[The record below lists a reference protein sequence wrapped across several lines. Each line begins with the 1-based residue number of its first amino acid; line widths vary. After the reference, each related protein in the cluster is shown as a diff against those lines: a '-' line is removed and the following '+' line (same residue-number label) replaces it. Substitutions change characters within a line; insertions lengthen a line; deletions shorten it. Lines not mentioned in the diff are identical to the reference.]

1 MMLFFKLIN
10 SSFKRNL
17 KAYIP
22 YLISMTMLVA
32 INYIFKA
39 VEINRSL
46 KDLPSAAVTKALMQ
60 TGSTF
65 IILVTLAFMIYVNRF
80 LWQQRQQEMGLY
92 SMLGMTRRNLQVL
105 TVIEKCYLLVISL
118 FLGTLFGII
127 FDRLAF
133 LGFAHLLQIDHLSQP
148 WIEWGA
154 VINTIVIIGGF
165 FLILMVID
173 LIKLFRL
180 NPNELWHPQQTKIAR
195 HGKFFTFAGLLGVA
209 VLAYAYYLTITVK
222 PRMSALTT
230 FMTAVFLVVIGTYLI
245 FIAGS
250 IIVLKL
256 LQKNKGYY
264 YRPRHFIAVSG
275 MLQRM
280 EQNGASLATICLLCS
295 SVLVILFTS
304 LTMYAGINDT
314 VNSYAPRDLTIIT
327 SQKLTAQQ
335 ESTINSVAKKHHAQ
349 LNKPVTFTTS
359 APQYGYW
366 ENNHFIN
373 QGDLQDMT
381 NQTTNTVITMST
393 ATYNRIADKHV
404 KLAANKAL
412 IYSPAK
418 EHRGT
423 LQIGSQKY
431 QATPIHDFNYYF
443 NPSHAIYSPIF
454 IITNKLP
461 ANTTTINFTGINYRL
476 NGSKKAHLN
485 FENDLQAQLH
495 LPNQAYSSRTNLR
508 SQLTSLYGGIV
519 FLGILI
525 SFALGITTTVVIYF
539 KQITEGYE
547 DQYRFK
553 TMQQVGLSEK
563 ETTKSIHSQVLM
575 VFMLPVVGAIINLCF
590 AIPAI
595 RQILIQFNFYNVRLM
610 AIIAYQSL
618 LSSYAFTLLFM
629 DLLPE
634 CTEKSL
640 HKVKYYKLTFL
651 ILTVTL

>member
-17 KAYIP
+17 KVYIP

-80 LWQQRQQEMGLY
+80 LWQHRQQEMGLY

-154 VINTIVIIGGF
+154 VINTIIIIGGF

-327 SQKLTAQQ
+327 SQKLTPQQ
-335 ESTINSVAKKHHAQ
+335 ESTINSVAKKHHAH

-366 ENNHFIN
+366 ENNRFIN

-431 QATPIHDFNYYF
+431 QTTPIHAFNYYF

-461 ANTTTINFTGINYRL
+461 ANTATINFTGINYRL

-508 SQLTSLYGGIV
+508 SQLISLYGGIV

-547 DQYRFK
+547 TSWFK
-553 TMQQVGLSEK
+553 
-563 ETTKSIHSQVLM
+563 
-575 VFMLPVVGAIINLCF
+575 
-590 AIPAI
+590 
-595 RQILIQFNFYNVRLM
+595 
-610 AIIAYQSL
+610 
-618 LSSYAFTLLFM
+618 
-629 DLLPE
+629 
-634 CTEKSL
+634 
-640 HKVKYYKLTFL
+640 
-651 ILTVTL
+651 

>member
-610 AIIAYQSL
+610 AIIAVSITLVL
-618 LSSYAFTLLFM
+618 LCLYFAI
-629 DLLPE
+629 
-634 CTEKSL
+634 
-640 HKVKYYKLTFL
+640 YGLTTRMYRK
-651 ILTVTL
+651 IVAQC

>member
-1 MMLFFKLIN
+1 MMLFLKLIN

-17 KAYIP
+17 KVYIP

-154 VINTIVIIGGF
+154 VINTIIIIGGF

-327 SQKLTAQQ
+327 SQKLTPQQ

-610 AIIAYQSL
+610 AIIAVSITLVL
-618 LSSYAFTLLFM
+618 LCLYFAI
-629 DLLPE
+629 
-634 CTEKSL
+634 
-640 HKVKYYKLTFL
+640 YGLTTRMYRK
-651 ILTVTL
+651 IVAQG

>member
-10 SSFKRNL
+10 SSFKRNP
-17 KAYIP
+17 KVYIP

-610 AIIAYQSL
+610 AIIAVSITLVL
-618 LSSYAFTLLFM
+618 LCLYFAI
-629 DLLPE
+629 
-634 CTEKSL
+634 
-640 HKVKYYKLTFL
+640 YGLTTRMYRK
-651 ILTVTL
+651 IVAQG

>member
-1 MMLFFKLIN
+1 MMLFLKLIN

-17 KAYIP
+17 KVYVP
-22 YLISMTMLVA
+22 YLISMIMLVA

-46 KDLPSAAVTKALMQ
+46 KDLPSATVTKALMQ

-65 IILVTLAFMIYVNRF
+65 MILVTLAFMIYVNRF

-92 SMLGMTRRNLQVL
+92 SMLGMTRHNLQVL

-173 LIKLFRL
+173 LIKLFLL

-222 PRMSALTT
+222 PRISALTT

-314 VNSYAPRDLTIIT
+314 VNSYAPRDLTIVT

-366 ENNHFIN
+366 ENNRFIN
-373 QGDLQDMT
+373 QGNLENMT

-393 ATYNRIADKHV
+393 ATYNQITDKHV

-418 EHRGT
+418 EHRGA
-423 LQIGSQKY
+423 LQIGTQKY
-431 QATPIHDFNYYF
+431 QATPIYDFHYYF

-454 IITNKLP
+454 IITNMLP
-461 ANTTTINFTGINYRL
+461 ANTTTINFTGINYHL

-495 LPNQAYSSRTNLR
+495 LPNQVYSSRTNLR

-610 AIIAYQSL
+610 IIIAVSITFIL
-618 LSSYAFTLLFM
+618 LCLYFAI
-629 DLLPE
+629 
-634 CTEKSL
+634 
-640 HKVKYYKLTFL
+640 YGLTTRMYRK
-651 ILTVTL
+651 IVEQG

>member
-1 MMLFFKLIN
+1 MMLFLKLIN

-17 KAYIP
+17 KVYVP
-22 YLISMTMLVA
+22 YLISMIMLVA

-46 KDLPSAAVTKALMQ
+46 KDLPSATVTKALMQ

-65 IILVTLAFMIYVNRF
+65 MILVTLAFMIYVNRF

-92 SMLGMTRRNLQVL
+92 SMLGMTRHNLQVL

-148 WIEWGA
+148 WIEWVA

-173 LIKLFRL
+173 LIKLFQL

-222 PRMSALTT
+222 PRISALTT

-256 LQKNKGYY
+256 LQKNKRYY

-314 VNSYAPRDLTIIT
+314 INSYAPRDLTIIT

-366 ENNHFIN
+366 ENNRFIN
-373 QGDLQDMT
+373 QGNLENMT

-393 ATYNRIADKHV
+393 ATYNQITDKHV

-418 EHRGT
+418 EHRGA
-423 LQIGSQKY
+423 LQIGTQKY
-431 QATPIHDFNYYF
+431 QATPIYDFHYYF

-454 IITNKLP
+454 IITNMLP
-461 ANTTTINFTGINYRL
+461 ANTTTINFTGINYHL

-495 LPNQAYSSRTNLR
+495 LPNQVYSSRTNLR

-610 AIIAYQSL
+610 IIIAVSITFIL
-618 LSSYAFTLLFM
+618 LCLYFAI
-629 DLLPE
+629 
-634 CTEKSL
+634 
-640 HKVKYYKLTFL
+640 YGLTTRMYRK
-651 ILTVTL
+651 IVEQG

>member
-17 KAYIP
+17 KVYIP

-92 SMLGMTRRNLQVL
+92 SMLGMTRHNLQVL

-180 NPNELWHPQQTKIAR
+180 NPNKLWHPQQTKIAR
-195 HGKFFTFAGLLGVA
+195 HGKFFTFAGLVGVA

-222 PRMSALTT
+222 PRISALTI

-314 VNSYAPRDLTIIT
+314 VNSYAPRDLTIVT

-373 QGDLQDMT
+373 QGDLQNMT

-393 ATYNRIADKHV
+393 ATYNRITDKYV

-418 EHRGT
+418 EHRGA
-423 LQIGSQKY
+423 LQIGTQKY
-431 QATPIHDFNYYF
+431 QATPIYDFHYYF

-454 IITNKLP
+454 IITNMLP
-461 ANTTTINFTGINYRL
+461 ANTTTINFTGINYHL

-495 LPNQAYSSRTNLR
+495 LPNQVYSSRTNLR

-547 DQYRFK
+547 DQYHFK

-610 AIIAYQSL
+610 IIIAVSITFIL
-618 LSSYAFTLLFM
+618 LCLYFAI
-629 DLLPE
+629 
-634 CTEKSL
+634 
-640 HKVKYYKLTFL
+640 YGLTTRMYRK
-651 ILTVTL
+651 IVEQG

>member
-1 MMLFFKLIN
+1 MMLFLKLIN

-17 KAYIP
+17 KVYVP
-22 YLISMTMLVA
+22 YLISMTMIVA

-46 KDLPSAAVTKALMQ
+46 KDLPSATVTKALMQ

-92 SMLGMTRRNLQVL
+92 SMLGMTRHNLQVL

-222 PRMSALTT
+222 PRISALTT

-366 ENNHFIN
+366 ENNRFIN
-373 QGDLQDMT
+373 QGNLENMT

-393 ATYNRIADKHV
+393 ATYNQITDKHV

-418 EHRGT
+418 EHRGA
-423 LQIGSQKY
+423 LQIGTQKY
-431 QATPIHDFNYYF
+431 QATPIYDFHYYF

-454 IITNKLP
+454 IITNMLP
-461 ANTTTINFTGINYRL
+461 ANTTTINFTGINYHL

-495 LPNQAYSSRTNLR
+495 LPNQVYSSRTNLR

-610 AIIAYQSL
+610 IIIAVSITFIL
-618 LSSYAFTLLFM
+618 LCLYFAI
-629 DLLPE
+629 
-634 CTEKSL
+634 
-640 HKVKYYKLTFL
+640 YGLTTRMYRK
-651 ILTVTL
+651 IVEQG

>member
-1 MMLFFKLIN
+1 MMLFLKLIN

-17 KAYIP
+17 KVYVP

-46 KDLPSAAVTKALMQ
+46 KDLPSATVTKALMQ

-65 IILVTLAFMIYVNRF
+65 MILVTLAFMIYVNRF

-92 SMLGMTRRNLQVL
+92 SMLGMTRHNLQVL

-173 LIKLFRL
+173 LIKLFQL

-222 PRMSALTT
+222 PRISALTT

-366 ENNHFIN
+366 ENNRFIN
-373 QGDLQDMT
+373 QGNLENMT

-393 ATYNRIADKHV
+393 ATYNQITDKHV

-418 EHRGT
+418 EHRGA
-423 LQIGSQKY
+423 LQIGTQKY
-431 QATPIHDFNYYF
+431 QATPIYDFHYYF

-454 IITNKLP
+454 IITNMLP
-461 ANTTTINFTGINYRL
+461 ANTTTINFTGINYHL

-495 LPNQAYSSRTNLR
+495 LPNQVYSSRTNLR

-610 AIIAYQSL
+610 IIIAVSITFIL
-618 LSSYAFTLLFM
+618 LCLYFAI
-629 DLLPE
+629 
-634 CTEKSL
+634 
-640 HKVKYYKLTFL
+640 YGLTTRMYRK
-651 ILTVTL
+651 IVEQG

>member
-1 MMLFFKLIN
+1 MMLFLKLIN

-17 KAYIP
+17 KVYIP

-92 SMLGMTRRNLQVL
+92 SMMGMTRRNLQVL

-154 VINTIVIIGGF
+154 VINTIIIIGGF

-327 SQKLTAQQ
+327 SQKLTPQQ
-335 ESTINSVAKKHHAQ
+335 ESTINSVAKKHHAH

-366 ENNHFIN
+366 ENNRFIN

-431 QATPIHDFNYYF
+431 QATPIHAFNYYF
-443 NPSHAIYSPIF
+443 NPSHTIYSPIF

-461 ANTTTINFTGINYRL
+461 ANTATINFTGINYRL

-553 TMQQVGLSEK
+553 TMQQVGLSEQ

-610 AIIAYQSL
+610 AIIAVSITLVL
-618 LSSYAFTLLFM
+618 LCLYFAI
-629 DLLPE
+629 
-634 CTEKSL
+634 
-640 HKVKYYKLTFL
+640 YGLTTRMYRK
-651 ILTVTL
+651 IVAQD

>member
-1 MMLFFKLIN
+1 MMLFLKLIN

-17 KAYIP
+17 KVYVP

-46 KDLPSAAVTKALMQ
+46 KDLPSATVTKALMQ

-92 SMLGMTRRNLQVL
+92 SMLGMTRHNLQVL

-173 LIKLFRL
+173 LIKLFQL
-180 NPNELWHPQQTKIAR
+180 NPNELYHPQQTKIAR

-222 PRMSALTT
+222 PRISALTT

-366 ENNHFIN
+366 ENNRFIN
-373 QGDLQDMT
+373 QGNLENMT

-393 ATYNRIADKHV
+393 ATYNQITDKHV

-418 EHRGT
+418 EHRGA
-423 LQIGSQKY
+423 LQIGTQKY
-431 QATPIHDFNYYF
+431 QATPIYDFHYYF

-454 IITNKLP
+454 IITNMLP
-461 ANTTTINFTGINYRL
+461 ANTTTINFTGINYHL

-495 LPNQAYSSRTNLR
+495 LPNQVYSSRTNLR
-508 SQLTSLYGGIV
+508 SQLNSLYGGIV

-610 AIIAYQSL
+610 IIIAVSITFIL
-618 LSSYAFTLLFM
+618 LCLYFAI
-629 DLLPE
+629 
-634 CTEKSL
+634 
-640 HKVKYYKLTFL
+640 YGLTTRMYRK
-651 ILTVTL
+651 IVEQG

>member
-1 MMLFFKLIN
+1 MMLFLKLIN

-17 KAYIP
+17 KVYVP
-22 YLISMTMLVA
+22 YLISMIMLVA

-46 KDLPSAAVTKALMQ
+46 KDLPSATVTKALMQ

-92 SMLGMTRRNLQVL
+92 SMLGMTRHNLQVL

-209 VLAYAYYLTITVK
+209 VLAYAYYLTIAVK
-222 PRMSALTT
+222 PRISALTT

-366 ENNHFIN
+366 ENNRFIN
-373 QGDLQDMT
+373 QGNLENMT

-393 ATYNRIADKHV
+393 ATYNQITDKHV

-418 EHRGT
+418 EHRGA
-423 LQIGSQKY
+423 LQIGTQKY
-431 QATPIHDFNYYF
+431 QATPIYDFHYYF

-454 IITNKLP
+454 IITNMLP
-461 ANTTTINFTGINYRL
+461 ANTTTINFTGINYHL

-495 LPNQAYSSRTNLR
+495 LPNQVYSSRTNLR

-610 AIIAYQSL
+610 IIIAVSITFIL
-618 LSSYAFTLLFM
+618 LCLYFAI
-629 DLLPE
+629 
-634 CTEKSL
+634 
-640 HKVKYYKLTFL
+640 YGLTTRMYRK
-651 ILTVTL
+651 IVEQG

>member
-17 KAYIP
+17 KVYIP

-46 KDLPSAAVTKALMQ
+46 KDLPSATVTKALMQ

-92 SMLGMTRRNLQVL
+92 SMLGMTRHNLQVL

-127 FDRLAF
+127 FDRLTF

-222 PRMSALTT
+222 PRISALTT

-366 ENNHFIN
+366 ENNRFIN
-373 QGDLQDMT
+373 QGNLENMT

-393 ATYNRIADKHV
+393 ATYNQITDKHV

-418 EHRGT
+418 EHRGA
-423 LQIGSQKY
+423 LQIGTQKY
-431 QATPIHDFNYYF
+431 QATPIYDFHYYF

-454 IITNKLP
+454 IITNMLP
-461 ANTTTINFTGINYRL
+461 ANTTTINFTGINYHL

-495 LPNQAYSSRTNLR
+495 LPNQVYSSRTNLR

-610 AIIAYQSL
+610 IIIAVSITFIL
-618 LSSYAFTLLFM
+618 LCLYFAI
-629 DLLPE
+629 
-634 CTEKSL
+634 
-640 HKVKYYKLTFL
+640 YGLTTRMYRK
-651 ILTVTL
+651 IVEQG

>member
-1 MMLFFKLIN
+1 MMLFLKLIN

-17 KAYIP
+17 KVYVP
-22 YLISMTMLVA
+22 YLISMTILVA

-46 KDLPSAAVTKALMQ
+46 KDLPSATVTKALMQ

-92 SMLGMTRRNLQVL
+92 SMLGMTRHNLQVL

-173 LIKLFRL
+173 LIKLFQL

-209 VLAYAYYLTITVK
+209 VLAYAYYLTIAVK
-222 PRMSALTT
+222 PRISALTT

-366 ENNHFIN
+366 ENNRFIN
-373 QGDLQDMT
+373 QGNLENMT

-393 ATYNRIADKHV
+393 ATYNQITDKHV

-418 EHRGT
+418 EHRGA
-423 LQIGSQKY
+423 LQIGTQKY
-431 QATPIHDFNYYF
+431 QATPIYDFHYYF

-454 IITNKLP
+454 IITNMLP
-461 ANTTTINFTGINYRL
+461 ANTTTINFTGINYHL

-495 LPNQAYSSRTNLR
+495 LPNQVYSSRTNLR

-563 ETTKSIHSQVLM
+563 ETTKSIHSQV
-575 VFMLPVVGAIINLCF
+575 C
-590 AIPAI
+590 
-595 RQILIQFNFYNVRLM
+595 
-610 AIIAYQSL
+610 
-618 LSSYAFTLLFM
+618 
-629 DLLPE
+629 
-634 CTEKSL
+634 
-640 HKVKYYKLTFL
+640 
-651 ILTVTL
+651 

>member
-17 KAYIP
+17 KVYIP

-461 ANTTTINFTGINYRL
+461 ANTATINFTGINYRL

-610 AIIAYQSL
+610 AIIAVSITLVL
-618 LSSYAFTLLFM
+618 LCLYFAI
-629 DLLPE
+629 
-634 CTEKSL
+634 
-640 HKVKYYKLTFL
+640 YGLTTRMYRK
-651 ILTVTL
+651 IVAQD

>member
-1 MMLFFKLIN
+1 MMLFLKLIN

-17 KAYIP
+17 KVYVP
-22 YLISMTMLVA
+22 YLISMIMLVA

-46 KDLPSAAVTKALMQ
+46 KDLPSATVTKALMQ

-80 LWQQRQQEMGLY
+80 LWQQRQQEMSLY
-92 SMLGMTRRNLQVL
+92 SMLGMTRHNLQVL

-209 VLAYAYYLTITVK
+209 VLAYAYYLTIAVK
-222 PRMSALTT
+222 PRISALTI

-366 ENNHFIN
+366 ENNRFIN
-373 QGDLQDMT
+373 QGNLENMT

-393 ATYNRIADKHV
+393 ATYNQITDKHV

-418 EHRGT
+418 EHRGA
-423 LQIGSQKY
+423 LQIGTQKY
-431 QATPIHDFNYYF
+431 QATPIYDFHYYF

-454 IITNKLP
+454 IITNMLP
-461 ANTTTINFTGINYRL
+461 ANTTTINFTGINYHL

-495 LPNQAYSSRTNLR
+495 LPNQVYSSRTNLR

-547 DQYRFK
+547 DQYHFK

-610 AIIAYQSL
+610 IIIAVSITFIL
-618 LSSYAFTLLFM
+618 LCLYFAI
-629 DLLPE
+629 
-634 CTEKSL
+634 
-640 HKVKYYKLTFL
+640 YGLTTRMYRK
-651 ILTVTL
+651 IVEQG

>member
-17 KAYIP
+17 KVYVP

-118 FLGTLFGII
+118 FLGTLFEII

-222 PRMSALTT
+222 PRISALTT

-335 ESTINSVAKKHHAQ
+335 ESTINSVAKKHHAH

-404 KLAANKAL
+404 KLAANRAL

-461 ANTTTINFTGINYRL
+461 ANTATINFTGINYRL

-610 AIIAYQSL
+610 AIIAVSITLVL
-618 LSSYAFTLLFM
+618 LCLYFAI
-629 DLLPE
+629 
-634 CTEKSL
+634 
-640 HKVKYYKLTFL
+640 YGLTTRMYRK
-651 ILTVTL
+651 IVEQG

>member
-17 KAYIP
+17 KVYIP

-165 FLILMVID
+165 FLILMIID

-461 ANTTTINFTGINYRL
+461 ANTATINFTGINYRL

-610 AIIAYQSL
+610 AIIAVSITLVL
-618 LSSYAFTLLFM
+618 LCLYFAI
-629 DLLPE
+629 
-634 CTEKSL
+634 
-640 HKVKYYKLTFL
+640 YGLTTRMYRK
-651 ILTVTL
+651 IVEQG

>member
-1 MMLFFKLIN
+1 MMLFLKLIN

-17 KAYIP
+17 KVYVP

-46 KDLPSAAVTKALMQ
+46 KDLPSATVTKALMQ

-92 SMLGMTRRNLQVL
+92 SMLGMTRHNLQVL

-173 LIKLFRL
+173 LIKLFQL
-180 NPNELWHPQQTKIAR
+180 NPNELYHPQQTKIAR

-222 PRMSALTT
+222 PRISALTT

-366 ENNHFIN
+366 ENNRFIN
-373 QGDLQDMT
+373 QGNLENMT

-393 ATYNRIADKHV
+393 ATYNQITDKHV

-418 EHRGT
+418 EHRGA
-423 LQIGSQKY
+423 LQIGTQKY
-431 QATPIHDFNYYF
+431 QATPIYAFHYYF

-454 IITNKLP
+454 IITNMLP
-461 ANTTTINFTGINYRL
+461 ANTTTINFTGINYHL

-495 LPNQAYSSRTNLR
+495 LPNQVYSSRTNLR

-610 AIIAYQSL
+610 IIIAVSITFIL
-618 LSSYAFTLLFM
+618 LCLYFAI
-629 DLLPE
+629 
-634 CTEKSL
+634 
-640 HKVKYYKLTFL
+640 YGLTTRMYRK
-651 ILTVTL
+651 IVEQG

>member
-1 MMLFFKLIN
+1 MMLFLKLIN

-17 KAYIP
+17 KVYIP

-327 SQKLTAQQ
+327 SQKLTPQQ
-335 ESTINSVAKKHHAQ
+335 ESTINSVVKKHHAH

-366 ENNHFIN
+366 ENNRFIN

-431 QATPIHDFNYYF
+431 QATPIHAFNYYF
-443 NPSHAIYSPIF
+443 NPSHTIYSPIF

-461 ANTTTINFTGINYRL
+461 ANTATINFTGINYRL

-553 TMQQVGLSEK
+553 TMQQVGLSEQ

-610 AIIAYQSL
+610 AIIAVSITLVL
-618 LSSYAFTLLFM
+618 LCLYFAI
-629 DLLPE
+629 
-634 CTEKSL
+634 
-640 HKVKYYKLTFL
+640 YGLTTRMYRK
-651 ILTVTL
+651 IVAQD

>member
-17 KAYIP
+17 KVYIP

-393 ATYNRIADKHV
+393 TTYNRIADKHV
-404 KLAANKAL
+404 KLAANRAL

-461 ANTTTINFTGINYRL
+461 ANTATINFTGINYRL

-610 AIIAYQSL
+610 VIIAVSITLVL
-618 LSSYAFTLLFM
+618 LCLYFAI
-629 DLLPE
+629 
-634 CTEKSL
+634 
-640 HKVKYYKLTFL
+640 YGLTTRMYRK
-651 ILTVTL
+651 IVEQG

>member
-17 KAYIP
+17 KVYVP

-46 KDLPSAAVTKALMQ
+46 KDLPSATVTKALMQ

-65 IILVTLAFMIYVNRF
+65 MILVTLAFMIYVNRF

-92 SMLGMTRRNLQVL
+92 SMLGMTRHNLQVL

-222 PRMSALTT
+222 PRISALTT

-335 ESTINSVAKKHHAQ
+335 ESTINSVAKKHHTQ

-366 ENNHFIN
+366 ENNRFIN
-373 QGDLQDMT
+373 QGNLENMT

-393 ATYNRIADKHV
+393 ATYNQITDKHV

-418 EHRGT
+418 EHRGA
-423 LQIGSQKY
+423 LQIGTQKY
-431 QATPIHDFNYYF
+431 QATPIYDFHYYF

-454 IITNKLP
+454 IITNMLP
-461 ANTTTINFTGINYRL
+461 ANTTTINFTGINYHL

-495 LPNQAYSSRTNLR
+495 LPNQVYSSRTNLR

-590 AIPAI
+590 AISAI

-610 AIIAYQSL
+610 IIIAVSITFIL
-618 LSSYAFTLLFM
+618 LCLYFAI
-629 DLLPE
+629 
-634 CTEKSL
+634 
-640 HKVKYYKLTFL
+640 YGLTTRMYRK
-651 ILTVTL
+651 IVEQG

>member
-17 KAYIP
+17 KVYVP
-22 YLISMTMLVA
+22 YLISMTILVA

-46 KDLPSAAVTKALMQ
+46 KDLPSATVTKALMQ

-92 SMLGMTRRNLQVL
+92 SMLGMTRHNLQVL

-154 VINTIVIIGGF
+154 VINTIVIIGRF

-195 HGKFFTFAGLLGVA
+195 HGKFFTFAGLVGVA
-209 VLAYAYYLTITVK
+209 VLVYAYYLTITVK
-222 PRMSALTT
+222 PRISALTT

-366 ENNHFIN
+366 ENNRFIN
-373 QGDLQDMT
+373 QGNLENMT

-393 ATYNRIADKHV
+393 ATYNQITDKHV

-418 EHRGT
+418 EHRGA
-423 LQIGSQKY
+423 LQIGTQKY
-431 QATPIHDFNYYF
+431 QATPIYDFHYYF

-454 IITNKLP
+454 IITNMLP
-461 ANTTTINFTGINYRL
+461 ANTTTINFTGINYHL

-495 LPNQAYSSRTNLR
+495 LPNQVYSSRTNLR

-610 AIIAYQSL
+610 IIIAVSITFIL
-618 LSSYAFTLLFM
+618 LCLYFAI
-629 DLLPE
+629 
-634 CTEKSL
+634 
-640 HKVKYYKLTFL
+640 YGLTTRMYRK
-651 ILTVTL
+651 IVEQG

>member
-1 MMLFFKLIN
+1 MMLFLKLIN

-17 KAYIP
+17 KVYVP
-22 YLISMTMLVA
+22 YLISMTILVA

-46 KDLPSAAVTKALMQ
+46 KDLPSATVTKALMQ

-92 SMLGMTRRNLQVL
+92 SMLGMTRHNLQVL

-173 LIKLFRL
+173 LIKLFQL

-209 VLAYAYYLTITVK
+209 VLAYAYYLTIAVK
-222 PRMSALTT
+222 PRISALTT

-366 ENNHFIN
+366 ENNRFIN
-373 QGDLQDMT
+373 QGNLENMT

-393 ATYNRIADKHV
+393 ATYNQITDKHV

-418 EHRGT
+418 EHRGA
-423 LQIGSQKY
+423 LQIGTQKY
-431 QATPIHDFNYYF
+431 QATPIYDFHYYF

-454 IITNKLP
+454 IITNMLP
-461 ANTTTINFTGINYRL
+461 ANTTTINFTGINYHL

-495 LPNQAYSSRTNLR
+495 LPNQVYSSRTNLR

-610 AIIAYQSL
+610 IIIAVSITFIL
-618 LSSYAFTLLFM
+618 LCLYFAI
-629 DLLPE
+629 
-634 CTEKSL
+634 
-640 HKVKYYKLTFL
+640 YGLTTRMYRK
-651 ILTVTL
+651 IVEQG

>member
-17 KAYIP
+17 KVYIP

-230 FMTAVFLVVIGTYLI
+230 FITAVFLVVIGTYLI

-610 AIIAYQSL
+610 AIIAVSITLVL
-618 LSSYAFTLLFM
+618 LCLYFAI
-629 DLLPE
+629 
-634 CTEKSL
+634 
-640 HKVKYYKLTFL
+640 YGLTTRMYRK
-651 ILTVTL
+651 IVAQG

>member
-17 KAYIP
+17 KVYIP

-335 ESTINSVAKKHHAQ
+335 ESTINSVAKKHHAH

-404 KLAANKAL
+404 KLAANRAL

-461 ANTTTINFTGINYRL
+461 ANTATINFTGINYRL

-610 AIIAYQSL
+610 AIIAVSITLVL
-618 LSSYAFTLLFM
+618 LCLYFAI
-629 DLLPE
+629 
-634 CTEKSL
+634 
-640 HKVKYYKLTFL
+640 YGLTTRMYRK
-651 ILTVTL
+651 IVEQG

>member
-454 IITNKLP
+454 IITN
-461 ANTTTINFTGINYRL
+461 NTTTINFTGINYRL

-610 AIIAYQSL
+610 AIIAVSITLVL
-618 LSSYAFTLLFM
+618 LCLYFAI
-629 DLLPE
+629 
-634 CTEKSL
+634 
-640 HKVKYYKLTFL
+640 YGLTTRMYRK
-651 ILTVTL
+651 IVAQG

>member
-17 KAYIP
+17 KVYVP

-118 FLGTLFGII
+118 FLGILFGVI

-222 PRMSALTT
+222 PRISALTT

-335 ESTINSVAKKHHAQ
+335 ESTINSVAKKHHAH

-366 ENNHFIN
+366 ENNRFIN

-381 NQTTNTVITMST
+381 KQTTNTVITMST

-454 IITNKLP
+454 IVTNKLP
-461 ANTTTINFTGINYRL
+461 ANTATINFTGINYRL

-610 AIIAYQSL
+610 AIIAVSITLVL
-618 LSSYAFTLLFM
+618 LCLYFAI
-629 DLLPE
+629 
-634 CTEKSL
+634 
-640 HKVKYYKLTFL
+640 YGLTTRMYRK
-651 ILTVTL
+651 IVEQG

>member
-17 KAYIP
+17 KVYIP

-92 SMLGMTRRNLQVL
+92 SMLGMTRQNLQVL
-105 TVIEKCYLLVISL
+105 TVMEKYYLLVISL

-195 HGKFFTFAGLLGVA
+195 HGKFFTFAGLVGVA

-222 PRMSALTT
+222 PRISALTT

-404 KLAANKAL
+404 KLAANRAL

-461 ANTTTINFTGINYRL
+461 TNTATINFTGINYRL

-610 AIIAYQSL
+610 AIIAVSITLVL
-618 LSSYAFTLLFM
+618 LCLYFAIYGLTTRM
-629 DLLPE
+629 Y
-634 CTEKSL
+634 
-640 HKVKYYKLTFL
+640 HKIVAQG
-651 ILTVTL
+651 

>member
-17 KAYIP
+17 KVYIP

-118 FLGTLFGII
+118 FLWTLFGII

-314 VNSYAPRDLTIIT
+314 VNSYAPRYLTIIT

-404 KLAANKAL
+404 KLAANRAL

-461 ANTTTINFTGINYRL
+461 ANTATINFTGINYRL

-610 AIIAYQSL
+610 VIIAVSITLVL
-618 LSSYAFTLLFM
+618 LCLYFAI
-629 DLLPE
+629 
-634 CTEKSL
+634 
-640 HKVKYYKLTFL
+640 YGLTTRMYRK
-651 ILTVTL
+651 IVEQG

>member
-17 KAYIP
+17 KVYIP

-165 FLILMVID
+165 FLILMIID

-314 VNSYAPRDLTIIT
+314 VNSYAPRYLTIIT

-404 KLAANKAL
+404 KLAANRAL

-461 ANTTTINFTGINYRL
+461 ANTATINFTGINYRL

-610 AIIAYQSL
+610 VIIAVSITLVL
-618 LSSYAFTLLFM
+618 LCLYFAI
-629 DLLPE
+629 
-634 CTEKSL
+634 
-640 HKVKYYKLTFL
+640 YGLTTRMYRK
-651 ILTVTL
+651 IVEQG

>member
-17 KAYIP
+17 KVYIP

-92 SMLGMTRRNLQVL
+92 SMLGMTRQNLQVL

-195 HGKFFTFAGLLGVA
+195 HGKFFTFAGLVGVA

-461 ANTTTINFTGINYRL
+461 ANTATINFTGINYRL

-610 AIIAYQSL
+610 AIIAVSITLVL
-618 LSSYAFTLLFM
+618 LCLYFAI
-629 DLLPE
+629 
-634 CTEKSL
+634 
-640 HKVKYYKLTFL
+640 YGLTTRMYRK
-651 ILTVTL
+651 IVEQG

>member
-1 MMLFFKLIN
+1 MMLFLKLIN

-17 KAYIP
+17 KVYIP

-461 ANTTTINFTGINYRL
+461 ANTATINFTGINYRL

-553 TMQQVGLSEK
+553 TMQQVGLSEQ

-610 AIIAYQSL
+610 AIIAVSITLVL
-618 LSSYAFTLLFM
+618 LCLYFAI
-629 DLLPE
+629 
-634 CTEKSL
+634 
-640 HKVKYYKLTFL
+640 YGLTTRMYRK
-651 ILTVTL
+651 IVAQG

>member
-17 KAYIP
+17 KVYIP

-165 FLILMVID
+165 FLILMIID

-314 VNSYAPRDLTIIT
+314 VNSYAPRYLTIIT

-404 KLAANKAL
+404 KLAANRAL

-461 ANTTTINFTGINYRL
+461 ANTATINFTGINYRL

-610 AIIAYQSL
+610 AIIAVSITLVL
-618 LSSYAFTLLFM
+618 LCLYFAI
-629 DLLPE
+629 
-634 CTEKSL
+634 
-640 HKVKYYKLTFL
+640 YGLTTRMYRK
-651 ILTVTL
+651 IVEQG

>member
-17 KAYIP
+17 KVYIP

-46 KDLPSAAVTKALMQ
+46 KDLPSATVTKALMQ

-80 LWQQRQQEMGLY
+80 LWQQRQQEMSLY
-92 SMLGMTRRNLQVL
+92 SMLGMTRHNLQVL

-127 FDRLAF
+127 VDRLTF
-133 LGFAHLLQIDHLSQP
+133 LGISHLLQIDHLSQP

-195 HGKFFTFAGLLGVA
+195 HGKFFTFAGLVGIA

-222 PRMSALTT
+222 PRISALTI

-366 ENNHFIN
+366 ENNRFIN
-373 QGDLQDMT
+373 QGNLENMT

-393 ATYNRIADKHV
+393 ATYNQITDKHV

-418 EHRGT
+418 EHRGA
-423 LQIGSQKY
+423 LQIGTQKY
-431 QATPIHDFNYYF
+431 QATPIYAFHYYF

-454 IITNKLP
+454 IITNMLP
-461 ANTTTINFTGINYRL
+461 ANTTTINFTGINYHL

-495 LPNQAYSSRTNLR
+495 LPNQVYSSRTNLR

-610 AIIAYQSL
+610 IIIAVSITFIL
-618 LSSYAFTLLFM
+618 LCLYFAI
-629 DLLPE
+629 
-634 CTEKSL
+634 
-640 HKVKYYKLTFL
+640 YGLTTRMYRK
-651 ILTVTL
+651 IVEQG

>member
-1 MMLFFKLIN
+1 MMLFLKLIN

-17 KAYIP
+17 KVYVP
-22 YLISMTMLVA
+22 YLISMTILVA

-65 IILVTLAFMIYVNRF
+65 MILVTLAFMIYVNRF

-92 SMLGMTRRNLQVL
+92 SMLGMTRHNLQVL

-173 LIKLFRL
+173 LIKLFQL

-209 VLAYAYYLTITVK
+209 VLAYAYYLTIAVK
-222 PRMSALTT
+222 PRISALTT

-366 ENNHFIN
+366 ENNRFIN
-373 QGDLQDMT
+373 QGNLENMT

-393 ATYNRIADKHV
+393 ATYNQITDKHV

-418 EHRGT
+418 EHRGA
-423 LQIGSQKY
+423 LQIGTQKY
-431 QATPIHDFNYYF
+431 QATPIYAFHYYF

-454 IITNKLP
+454 IITNMLP
-461 ANTTTINFTGINYRL
+461 ANTTTINFTGINYHL

-495 LPNQAYSSRTNLR
+495 LPNQVYSSRTNLR

-610 AIIAYQSL
+610 IIIAVSITFIL
-618 LSSYAFTLLFM
+618 LCLYFAI
-629 DLLPE
+629 
-634 CTEKSL
+634 
-640 HKVKYYKLTFL
+640 YGLTTRMYRK
-651 ILTVTL
+651 IVEQG

>member
-17 KAYIP
+17 KVYIP

-92 SMLGMTRRNLQVL
+92 SMLGMTRHNLQVL

-222 PRMSALTT
+222 PRISALTT

-366 ENNHFIN
+366 ENNRFIN
-373 QGDLQDMT
+373 QGNLENMT

-393 ATYNRIADKHV
+393 ATYNQITDKHV

-418 EHRGT
+418 EHRGA
-423 LQIGSQKY
+423 LQIGTQKY
-431 QATPIHDFNYYF
+431 QATPIYDFHYYF

-454 IITNKLP
+454 IITNMLP
-461 ANTTTINFTGINYRL
+461 ANTTTINFTGINYHL

-495 LPNQAYSSRTNLR
+495 LPNQVYSSRTNLR

-539 KQITEGYE
+539 KQITEGYK

-610 AIIAYQSL
+610 IIIAVSITFIL
-618 LSSYAFTLLFM
+618 LCLYFAI
-629 DLLPE
+629 
-634 CTEKSL
+634 
-640 HKVKYYKLTFL
+640 YGLTTRMYRK
-651 ILTVTL
+651 IVEQG

>member
-1 MMLFFKLIN
+1 
-10 SSFKRNL
+10 
-17 KAYIP
+17 
-22 YLISMTMLVA
+22 
-32 INYIFKA
+32 
-39 VEINRSL
+39 
-46 KDLPSAAVTKALMQ
+46 
-60 TGSTF
+60 
-65 IILVTLAFMIYVNRF
+65 
-80 LWQQRQQEMGLY
+80 
-92 SMLGMTRRNLQVL
+92 
-105 TVIEKCYLLVISL
+105 
-118 FLGTLFGII
+118 
-127 FDRLAF
+127 
-133 LGFAHLLQIDHLSQP
+133 
-148 WIEWGA
+148 
-154 VINTIVIIGGF
+154 
-165 FLILMVID
+165 
-173 LIKLFRL
+173 
-180 NPNELWHPQQTKIAR
+180 
-195 HGKFFTFAGLLGVA
+195 
-209 VLAYAYYLTITVK
+209 
-222 PRMSALTT
+222 
-230 FMTAVFLVVIGTYLI
+230 MTAVFLVVIGTYLI

-366 ENNHFIN
+366 ENNRFIN
-373 QGDLQDMT
+373 QGNLENMT

-393 ATYNRIADKHV
+393 ATYNQITDKHV

-418 EHRGT
+418 EHRGA
-423 LQIGSQKY
+423 LQIGTQKY
-431 QATPIHDFNYYF
+431 QATPIYDFHYYF

-454 IITNKLP
+454 IITNMLP
-461 ANTTTINFTGINYRL
+461 ANTTTINFTGINYHL

-495 LPNQAYSSRTNLR
+495 LPNQVYSSRTNLR
-508 SQLTSLYGGIV
+508 SQLNSLYGGIV

-610 AIIAYQSL
+610 IIIAVSITFIL
-618 LSSYAFTLLFM
+618 LCLYFAI
-629 DLLPE
+629 
-634 CTEKSL
+634 
-640 HKVKYYKLTFL
+640 YGLTTRMYRK
-651 ILTVTL
+651 IVEQG